1 LAEMSKG
8 FSGGRLEMGQVSPE
22 ESLPDFDNENEY
34 GTPVDKVNSVVM
46 TGKKA

>member
-1 LAEMSKG
+1 MSTDFSKG
-8 FSGGRLEMGQVSPE
+8 HLEIGQVSPG
-22 ESLPDFDNENEY
+22 ESLGDLEENEY